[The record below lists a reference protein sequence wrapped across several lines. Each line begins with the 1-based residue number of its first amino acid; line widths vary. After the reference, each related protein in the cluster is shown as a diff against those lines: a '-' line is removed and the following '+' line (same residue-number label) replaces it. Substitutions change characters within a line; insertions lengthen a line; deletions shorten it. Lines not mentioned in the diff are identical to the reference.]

1 MYYWGLAWR
10 ILSIILLAGE
20 MSSTV
25 QEFEQF
31 LALPFFV
38 VGVKTDISSPVA
50 IVKFSKF
57 VGIFNSIIF

>member
-1 MYYWGLAWR
+1 
-10 ILSIILLAGE
+10 

-38 VGVKTDISSPVA
+38 VGVKTDLSSPVA
-50 IVKFSKF
+50 IAEFSKF